1 MDTNVVQAHNA
12 TRKKKHWADHVT
24 DHQLSIRF
32 KLFQMPSK
40 KRGKEN
46 INIDICYALV
56 GYPPD
61 NYEQIEC
68 YDLISLFEQIINRLP
83 TPLRTPNTLTYK

>member
-1 MDTNVVQAHNA
+1 MRHEKKALSRPCDRPPTLYSIQTISNA
-12 TRKKKHWADHVT
+12 TKR
-24 DHQLSIRF
+24 
-32 KLFQMPSK
+32 
-40 KRGKEN
+40 RGKEN

-68 YDLISLFEQIINRLP
+68 YDLISQFEQIINRLP
-83 TPLRTPNTLTYK
+83 TPLRTPNTMTYK